1 MFIPLGDGTILR
13 LLGSPLAVL
22 VTLLVNF
29 WCLFLGSLWY
39 LLLGPAVRE
48 GWRGWH
54 LVSRVPR
61 CPGNLADRDLAV
73 AYPLPWYWDQSLTPW
88 LAPRS
93 PGASVGTHPAVRW
106 RSACAGGGGVPLS
119 GTRSRCAPCSP
130 SCPCRAAPSSAP
142 PRPPE
147 DGSSLN
153 IAVCEIKTRTKMQSM
168 ELLYKRSN

>member
-54 LVSRVPR
+54 LVSRVSR

-73 AYPLPWYWDQSLTPW
+73 AYPLPWYLGPATHSMAAPLAVLEPQLGLTQP
-88 LAPRS
+88 S
-93 PGASVGTHPAVRW
+93 GGALR
-106 RSACAGGGGVPLS
+106 VPVVVA
-119 GTRSRCAPCSP
+119 SRCQEPGLGVHLVLLVV
-130 SCPCRAAPSSAP
+130 RVE
-142 PRPPE
+142 PRRLPHRHV
-147 DGSSLN
+147 L
-153 IAVCEIKTRTKMQSM
+153 RKMVQV
-168 ELLYKRSN
+168 